1 MDFSGR
7 RAFKARVERNA
18 TRRRVEVGRRL
29 REWRKELKK
38 RPDVVAK
45 TLGYDR
51 SVLSRIE
58 TGKRKLDLIEAENFA
73 VYYGFELLS
82 LATWKTQ
89 QDADTAR
96 VHELKLAQENVL
108 TRDEFSARETKAIEQ
123 QRRQRRTLRRERSS
137 KIGLDRG

>member
-7 RAFKARVERNA
+7 RAFRGRVERNA
-18 TRRRVEVGRRL
+18 ARRRAEVGRRL
-29 REWRKELKK
+29 RERRKELKK

-45 TLGYDR
+45 ALGYDR

-58 TGKRKLDLIEAENFA
+58 TGRRKLDLIEAENFA
-73 VYYGFELLS
+73 VYYGFDLGS

-89 QDADTAR
+89 QEADNAR
-96 VHELKLAQENVL
+96 VQDLKLAGDMVL

-123 QRRQRRTLRRERSS
+123 KKRQRRTLRHKRSS
-137 KIGLDRG
+137 KIGLDQV

>member
-7 RAFKARVERNA
+7 RAFRGRLERNA
-18 TRRRVEVGRRL
+18 ALRRAEVGQRL
-29 REWRKELKK
+29 REWRKESKK

-45 TLGYDR
+45 ALGYDR

-73 VYYGFELLS
+73 VYYGFDLAS

-89 QDADTAR
+89 QDADSAR
-96 VHELKLAQENVL
+96 VQELKLAEQMVL
-108 TRDEFSARETKAIEQ
+108 RREEFSARETKAIEQ
-123 QRRQRRTLRRERSS
+123 NKRQRRTLRREQSL
-137 KIGLDRG
+137 KIGGHRD